1 VAVSATPAPQ
11 TPAPDPAGEQ
21 RHAAGARV
29 YADLCE
35 FCHQDHG
42 WGVDGV
48 YPSLVESPLVLGEPE
63 VAVRVILHGT
73 TGPYGVMSPVG
84 LTMKDQQIA
93 DVLTFIRREWGNEAS
108 PVAAEVV
115 TAIRKDT
122 ASRTTPWSRAELA
135 ALTRVG
141 AAGSAE

>member
-1 VAVSATPAPQ
+1 
-11 TPAPDPAGEQ
+11 
-21 RHAAGARV
+21 
-29 YADLCE
+29 
-35 FCHQDHG
+35 
-42 WGVDGV
+42 
-48 YPSLVESPLVLGEPE
+48 
-63 VAVRVILHGT
+63 VRVILHGT